1 MGNVIF
7 ALVSKM
13 IAVVPTNLLK
23 MTLLRA
29 TQKNRL
35 PPPPPKKCTEMNL
48 KNESLEYI

>member
-7 ALVSKM
+7 VLVSKM

-23 MTLLRA
+23 ITLLPA
-29 TQKNRL
+29 PQKNRL
-35 PPPPPKKCTEMNL
+35 PPPKKKKSTEMNL